1 MGYAVRKPTAIQEL
15 SGAFKIN
22 PNRARPD
29 EPEVSLDFDKSPP
42 AHLTAHQ
49 QRVWDEVVGI
59 IPGGVFSASDVV
71 HVEMV
76 TVLLTEFREDSAGM
90 QTARIGR
97 LSAEMGKLGLNPS
110 DRAGLT
116 VDKSKAN
123 KYADA

>member
-1 MGYAVRKPTAIQEL
+1 MGALRKPTAIQEL
-15 SGAFKIN
+15 SGAFKKD
-22 PNRARPD
+22 PNRARPN
-29 EPEVSLDFDKSPP
+29 EPDVQLEFDKSPP
-42 AHLTAHQ
+42 DHLTAHQ
-49 QRVWDEVVGI
+49 QRVWDEVVRI
-59 IPGGVFSASDVV
+59 IPAGVFSASDVI

-76 TVLLTEFREDSAGM
+76 AKLLTEFREDSAGM
-90 QTARIGR
+90 ATARIAR